1 MRQLVIHKNDE
12 NQRLDKYLK
21 KYLKE
26 APGSFIYKMLRKKNI
41 VLNGKK
47 ADGTEKLNAGD
58 EIKLFLAEETIEK
71 FAGVLSRKKKNQEPA
86 AFPIK
91 KNLEILFEDENLLIL
106 NKPAGELSQK
116 AKPDDVSMNECAL
129 GYLQQTKAVTEESL
143 KVFRPSICNRL
154 DRNTSGILIVAKTY
168 QAAREFGEALQK
180 RTVRK
185 YYRCIVKGE
194 VKTAETIHGY
204 LLKDEKTN
212 RVRILQASK
221 SGAAEIH
228 TAYHPIKCENGLTLL
243 EVHLITG
250 RTHQIRAH
258 LSSVGHPILGD
269 PKYGDAKLSKAFH
282 VKYQLLHACRLELDG
297 FTGEFA
303 KYNGQVIRA
312 EVPKQFKK
320 IITED

>member
-1 MRQLVIHKNDE
+1 MRQLTVHKNDE

-58 EIKLFLAEETIEK
+58 EIKLFFAEETLEK
-71 FAGVLSRKKKNQEPA
+71 FTGEAAGSSAVTFPRKK
-86 AFPIK
+86 
-91 KNLEILFEDENLLIL
+91 LDILYEDEDLLVL

-116 AKPDDVSMNECAL
+116 AEASDLSMNEYAL
-129 GYLQQTKAVTEESL
+129 GYLQETGVITEESL
-143 KVFRPSICNRL
+143 KVFKPSVCNRL
-154 DRNTSGILIVAKTY
+154 DRNTSGILITAKTY

-180 RTVRK
+180 RTIRK

-194 VKTAETIHGY
+194 VKKAETVDGY

-212 RVRILQASK
+212 KVQILKEKRQGAS
-221 SGAAEIH
+221 EIH
-228 TAYHPIKCENGLTLL
+228 TAYRPLKSENGLTLL

-258 LSSVGHPILGD
+258 LSSIGHPILGD
-269 PKYGDAKLSKAFH
+269 PKYGDRKLSEKYH
-282 VKYQLLHACRLELDG
+282 VKYQLLHACRLELEG
-297 FTGEFA
+297 FTGEFS
-303 KYNGQVIRA
+303 KYNGMYIEA
-312 EVPKQFKK
+312 EIPKTFEKVMNGV
-320 IITED
+320 

>member
-1 MRQLVIHKNDE
+1 MRLLTVHKNDE

-47 ADGTEKLNAGD
+47 ADGTEKLTAGD
-58 EIKLFLAEETIEK
+58 EIKLFFAEETLEK
-71 FAGVLSRKKKNQEPA
+71 FTGEAAKIKLEKFPVKKD
-86 AFPIK
+86 
-91 KNLEILFEDENLLIL
+91 LEILFEDEDLLML

-116 AKPDDVSMNECAL
+116 AEAKDVSMNEYAL
-129 GYLQQTKAVTEESL
+129 GYLQETGAITEESL
-143 KVFRPSICNRL
+143 KVFKPSVCNRL

-168 QAAREFGEALQK
+168 QAAREFGDALQK

-185 YYRCIVKGE
+185 FYRCIVKGE
-194 VKTAETIHGY
+194 VKKAETIDGY
-204 LLKDEKTN
+204 LWKDEKTN
-212 RVRILQASK
+212 KVQVFKEKREGAS
-221 SGAAEIH
+221 EIH
-228 TAYHPIKCENGLTLL
+228 TAYRPIKCENGLTLL

-258 LSSVGHPILGD
+258 LSSIGHSILGD
-269 PKYGDAKLSKAFH
+269 PKYGDKKLSEKWK

-303 KYNGQVIRA
+303 KYNGKIITA
-312 EVPKQFKK
+312 KVPKTFEK

>member
-1 MRQLVIHKNDE
+1 MRQLTVHKNDE

-47 ADGTEKLNAGD
+47 ADGTEKLAAGD
-58 EIKLFLAEETIEK
+58 EIKLFFAEETLEK
-71 FAGVLSRKKKNQEPA
+71 FTGEAVKTESEKFPVKKD
-86 AFPIK
+86 
-91 KNLEILFEDENLLIL
+91 LEILFEDENLLIL

-116 AKPDDVSMNECAL
+116 AEAKDVSMNEYAL
-129 GYLQQTKAVTEESL
+129 GYLQETGAITEESL
-143 KVFRPSICNRL
+143 KVFKPSVCNRL

-168 QAAREFGEALQK
+168 QAAREFGDALQK

-185 YYRCIVKGE
+185 FYRCIVKGE
-194 VKTAETIHGY
+194 VKKAETIDGY
-204 LLKDEKTN
+204 LWKDEKTN
-212 RVRILQASK
+212 IVQVFKEKREGAS
-221 SGAAEIH
+221 EIH
-228 TAYHPIKCENGLTLL
+228 TAYRPIKCENGLTLL

-258 LSSVGHPILGD
+258 LSSIGHSILGD
-269 PKYGDAKLSKAFH
+269 PKYGDKKLSEKWK

-303 KYNGQVIRA
+303 KYNGKIITA
-312 EVPKQFKK
+312 KVPKTFEK

>member
-1 MRQLVIHKNDE
+1 MRQLTVHKNDE

-47 ADGTEKLNAGD
+47 ADGTEKLSAGD
-58 EIKLFLAEETIEK
+58 EIKLFFAEETLEK
-71 FAGVLSRKKKNQEPA
+71 FTGEASIAPKLNFPEKK
-86 AFPIK
+86 
-91 KNLEILFEDENLLIL
+91 LDILFEDENLLII

-116 AKPDDVSMNECAL
+116 AEAKDVSMNEYAL
-129 GYLQQTKAVTEESL
+129 GYLQKSGAITEESL
-143 KVFRPSICNRL
+143 KVFKPSVCNRL

-180 RTVRK
+180 RSVRK
-185 YYRCIVKGE
+185 FYNCIVKGV
-194 VKTAETIHGY
+194 VKQAEKIDGY
-204 LLKDEKTN
+204 LLKDEKSNKVQIFKYT
-212 RVRILQASK
+212 K
-221 SGAAEIH
+221 EGAAEIH
-228 TAYHPIKCENGLTLL
+228 TAYKPMKTKNNLTLL

-258 LSSVGHPILGD
+258 LSSIGHSILGD
-269 PKYGDAKLSKAFH
+269 PKYGDKKLSDKYK

-297 FTGEFA
+297 FEGDFA
-303 KYNGQVIRA
+303 KYNGMTITAQPPKIFDKIMT
-312 EVPKQFKK
+312 EV
-320 IITED
+320 

>member
-1 MRQLVIHKNDE
+1 MRQLTVHKNDE

-21 KYLKE
+21 KYLRE

-47 ADGTEKLNAGD
+47 ADGTEKLSAGD
-58 EIKLFLAEETIEK
+58 EIKLFFAEETLQK
-71 FAGVLSRKKKNQEPA
+71 FTGEAVKNEEQK
-86 AFPIK
+86 FPVM
-91 KNLEILFEDENLLIL
+91 KNMEILFEDEDVLII

-116 AKPDDVSMNECAL
+116 AEAKDVSMNEYAL
-129 GYLQQTKAVTEESL
+129 GYLQSTGAITEESL
-143 KVFRPSICNRL
+143 KVFKPSVCNRL

-185 YYRCIVKGE
+185 FYRCIVKGE
-194 VKTAETIHGY
+194 VKKAESIDGY
-204 LLKDEKTN
+204 IWKDEKTN
-212 RVRILQASK
+212 KVQIFKENREGTS
-221 SGAAEIH
+221 EIH
-228 TAYHPIKCENGLTLL
+228 TAYRPIKHQNGLTLL

-258 LSSVGHPILGD
+258 LASIGHSILGD
-269 PKYGDAKLSKAFH
+269 PKYGDKKLSEKWK

-297 FTGEFA
+297 FSGDFA
-303 KYNGQVIRA
+303 KYNG
-312 EVPKQFKK
+312 K
-320 IITED
+320 IITADVPKTFQKILTED

>member
-1 MRQLVIHKNDE
+1 MRQLTVHKNDE

-26 APGSFIYKMLRKKNI
+26 APGSFVYKMLRKKNI

-47 ADGTEKLNAGD
+47 ADGTEKLTAGD
-58 EIKLFLAEETIEK
+58 EIKLFLAEETLDKFTGVSTMTEK
-71 FAGVLSRKKKNQEPA
+71 LSFPEKK
-86 AFPIK
+86 
-91 KNLEILFEDENLLIL
+91 LDILFEDENLLIL

-116 AKPDDVSMNECAL
+116 AEAKDVSMNEYAL
-129 GYLQQTKAVTEESL
+129 GYLQRTGAITEESL
-143 KVFRPSICNRL
+143 KVFKPSVCNRL

-185 YYRCIVKGE
+185 FYNCIVKGQ
-194 VKTAETIHGY
+194 VKRSETIDGY
-204 LLKDEKTN
+204 LWKDEKTN
-212 RVRILQASK
+212 KVQIFKEHHEGAS
-221 SGAAEIH
+221 EIH
-228 TAYHPIKCENGLTLL
+228 TAYQPLKFVKNLTLL

-258 LSSVGHPILGD
+258 LSSIGHSILGD
-269 PKYGDAKLSKAFH
+269 PKYGDRKLSEKYR

-297 FTGEFA
+297 FIGDFS
-303 KYNGQVIRA
+303 KYNGMVITA
-312 EVPKQFKK
+312 NMPKMFEK
-320 IITED
+320 IMTEE

>member
-1 MRQLVIHKNDE
+1 MREITVHKNDE

-47 ADGTEKLNAGD
+47 ADGTEKLTAGD
-58 EIKLFLAEETIEK
+58 QIRLFFAEETLQKFTGEATKTETISFPEK
-71 FAGVLSRKKKNQEPA
+71 KLD
-86 AFPIK
+86 
-91 KNLEILFEDENLLIL
+91 ILYEDSDVLIL

-116 AKPDDVSMNECAL
+116 AEATDLSMNEYAL
-129 GYLQQTKAVTEESL
+129 GYLWNSGAITEESL
-143 KVFRPSICNRL
+143 KVFRPSVCNRL

-168 QAAREFGEALQK
+168 QAAREFGEALQN

-194 VKTAETIHGY
+194 VKEAKVIDGY
-204 LLKDEKTN
+204 LWKDEKTN
-212 RVRILQASK
+212 KVQIFSENREGTAK
-221 SGAAEIH
+221 IH
-228 TAYHPIKCENGLTLL
+228 TGYVPLKSAHGLTLL

-258 LSSVGHPILGD
+258 LSSIGHPILGD
-269 PKYGDAKLSKAFH
+269 PKYGDRKLSEMWK

-297 FTGEFA
+297 FSGEFA
-303 KYNGQVIRA
+303 KYNGKVITA
-312 EVPKQFKK
+312 ELPKEFRK
-320 IITED
+320 IMTEE

>member
-1 MRQLVIHKNDE
+1 MRQLTVHKNDE

-47 ADGTEKLNAGD
+47 ADGTEKLTAGD
-58 EIKLFLAEETIEK
+58 EIKLFFAEETLVK
-71 FAGVLSRKKKNQEPA
+71 FTGESADKDILQ
-86 AFPIK
+86 FPVMN
-91 KNLEILFEDENLLIL
+91 NLEILFEDEDVLIL

-116 AKPDDVSMNECAL
+116 AEAKDVSMNEYAL
-129 GYLQQTKAVTEESL
+129 GYLQQTGAITEESL
-143 KVFRPSICNRL
+143 KVFKPSVCNRL

-168 QAAREFGEALQK
+168 QAAREFCEALQK

-185 YYRCIVKGE
+185 FYRCIVRGE
-194 VKTAETIHGY
+194 VKKAESIDGY
-204 LLKDEKTN
+204 LWKDEKTN
-212 RVRILQASK
+212 KVQIFKDKRE
-221 SGAAEIH
+221 GTFEIH
-228 TAYHPIKCENGLTLL
+228 TAYKPIKCEKGLTLL

-258 LSSVGHPILGD
+258 LSSIGHSILGD
-269 PKYGDAKLSKAFH
+269 PKYGDKKLSEKYK

-297 FTGEFA
+297 FTGEFT
-303 KYNGQVIRA
+303 KYNG
-312 EVPKQFKK
+312 K
-320 IITED
+320 IITANVPKIFEKIMKEE

>member
-1 MRQLVIHKNDE
+1 MRQLIVHKNDE

-47 ADGTEKLNAGD
+47 ADGTEKLAAGD
-58 EIKLFLAEETIEK
+58 EIKLFFAEETLEK
-71 FAGVLSRKKKNQEPA
+71 FTGEAAETETPKFHVKKD
-86 AFPIK
+86 
-91 KNLEILFEDENLLIL
+91 LEILFEDENLLIL

-116 AKPDDVSMNECAL
+116 AETKDVSMNEYAL
-129 GYLQQTKAVTEESL
+129 GYLQSCGAITEESL
-143 KVFRPSICNRL
+143 KVYKPSVCNRL

-185 YYRCIVKGE
+185 FYRCIVKGE
-194 VKTAETIHGY
+194 VKKTETIDGY
-204 LLKDEKTN
+204 LWKDEKTN
-212 RVRILQASK
+212 KVQIFKEKREGAS
-221 SGAAEIH
+221 EIH
-228 TAYHPIKCENGLTLL
+228 TAYGPVKHQNGLTLL

-258 LSSVGHPILGD
+258 LSSIGHPILGD
-269 PKYGDAKLSKAFH
+269 PKYGDKKLSEKWK
-282 VKYQLLHACRLELDG
+282 VKYQLLHSCRLELDG
-297 FTGEFA
+297 FTGDFA
-303 KYNGQVIRA
+303 KYNGKVISA
-312 EVPKQFKK
+312 DTPKAFDK
-320 IITED
+320 IITEE

>member
-1 MRQLVIHKNDE
+1 MRQLTVHKNDE

-47 ADGTEKLNAGD
+47 ADGTEKLSAGD
-58 EIKLFLAEETIEK
+58 EIKLFFAEETLEK
-71 FAGVLSRKKKNQEPA
+71 FTGEVSAAPKMSFPEKK
-86 AFPIK
+86 
-91 KNLEILFEDENLLIL
+91 LDILFEDENLLIL

-116 AKPDDVSMNECAL
+116 AEAKDVSMNEYAL
-129 GYLQQTKAVTEESL
+129 GYLQRTGAITEESL
-143 KVFRPSICNRL
+143 KVFKPSVCNRL

-185 YYRCIVKGE
+185 FYNCVVKGV
-194 VKTAETIHGY
+194 VKRGEKIDGY

-212 RVRILQASK
+212 KVQIFKEARE
-221 SGAAEIH
+221 GAVEIH
-228 TAYHPIKCENGLTLL
+228 TAYEPLKVKNNLTLL

-258 LSSVGHPILGD
+258 LSSIGHSILGD
-269 PKYGDAKLSKAFH
+269 PKYGDKKLSDKYK

-297 FTGEFA
+297 FAGDFA
-303 KYNGQVIRA
+303 KYNGMTITA
-312 EVPKQFKK
+312 KPPKIFDKVM
-320 IITED
+320 TED

>member
-1 MRQLVIHKNDE
+1 MRQLTVHKNDE

-47 ADGTEKLNAGD
+47 ADGTEKLTAGD
-58 EIKLFLAEETIEK
+58 EIKLFFAEETLEK
-71 FAGVLSRKKKNQEPA
+71 FTGEAAKIKLEKFPVKKD
-86 AFPIK
+86 
-91 KNLEILFEDENLLIL
+91 LEILFEDEDLLML

-116 AKPDDVSMNECAL
+116 AEAKDVSMNEYAL
-129 GYLQQTKAVTEESL
+129 GYLQETGAITEESL
-143 KVFRPSICNRL
+143 KVFKPSVCNRL

-168 QAAREFGEALQK
+168 QAAREFGDALQK

-185 YYRCIVKGE
+185 FYRCIVKGE
-194 VKTAETIHGY
+194 VKKAETIDGY
-204 LLKDEKTN
+204 LWKDEKTN
-212 RVRILQASK
+212 IVQVFKEKREGAS
-221 SGAAEIH
+221 EIH
-228 TAYHPIKCENGLTLL
+228 TAYRPIKCENGLTLL

-258 LSSVGHPILGD
+258 LSSIGHSILGD
-269 PKYGDAKLSKAFH
+269 PKYGDKKLSEKWK

-303 KYNGQVIRA
+303 KYNGKIITA
-312 EVPKQFKK
+312 KVPKTFEK

>member
-1 MRQLVIHKNDE
+1 MRQLTVHKNDE

-21 KYLKE
+21 KYLRE

-47 ADGTEKLNAGD
+47 ADGTEKLSAGD
-58 EIKLFLAEETIEK
+58 EIKLFFAEETLQK
-71 FAGVLSRKKKNQEPA
+71 FTGEAVKNEEQK
-86 AFPIK
+86 FPVM
-91 KNLEILFEDENLLIL
+91 KNMEILFEDEDVLII

-116 AKPDDVSMNECAL
+116 AEAKDVSMNEYAL
-129 GYLQQTKAVTEESL
+129 GYLQSTGAITEESL
-143 KVFRPSICNRL
+143 KVFKPSVCNRL

-185 YYRCIVKGE
+185 FYRCIVKGE
-194 VKTAETIHGY
+194 VKKAESIDGY
-204 LLKDEKTN
+204 LWKDEKTN
-212 RVRILQASK
+212 KVQIFKENREGTS
-221 SGAAEIH
+221 EIH
-228 TAYHPIKCENGLTLL
+228 TAYRPIKHQNGLTLL

-258 LSSVGHPILGD
+258 LASIGHSILGD
-269 PKYGDAKLSKAFH
+269 PKYGDKKLSEKWK

-297 FTGEFA
+297 FSG
-303 KYNGQVIRA
+303 
-312 EVPKQFKK
+312 
-320 IITED
+320 IIKMY

>member
-1 MRQLVIHKNDE
+1 MRKLTIHKNDE

-47 ADGTEKLNAGD
+47 ADGTEKLIAGD
-58 EIKLFLAEETIEK
+58 EIKLFLAEETLEK
-71 FAGVLSRKKKNQEPA
+71 FTGEAAGKDVLQ
-86 AFPIK
+86 FPTMK
-91 KNLEILFEDENLLIL
+91 SLEILFEDENLLII

-116 AKPDDVSMNECAL
+116 AEANDVSMNEYAL
-129 GYLQQTKAVTEESL
+129 GYLQETGAITEESL
-143 KVFRPSICNRL
+143 KVFKPSVCNRL

-185 YYRCIVKGE
+185 FYRCIVKGE
-194 VKTAETIHGY
+194 VKKSETIDGY
-204 LLKDEKTN
+204 LFKDEKTN
-212 RVRILQASK
+212 RVQIFREKREGTS
-221 SGAAEIH
+221 EIH
-228 TAYHPIKCENGLTLL
+228 TAYRPIKTAYGLTLL

-258 LSSVGHPILGD
+258 LGSIGHSILGD
-269 PKYGDAKLSKAFH
+269 PKYGDKKLSEKHH

-297 FTGEFA
+297 FTGDFA
-303 KYNGQVIRA
+303 KYNG
-312 EVPKQFKK
+312 K
-320 IITED
+320 IITAKIPKAFEKIMTED

>member
-1 MRQLVIHKNDE
+1 MRLLTVHKNDE

-47 ADGTEKLNAGD
+47 ADGTEKLTAGD
-58 EIKLFLAEETIEK
+58 EIKLFFAEETLEK
-71 FAGVLSRKKKNQEPA
+71 FTGEAAKIKLEKFPVKKD
-86 AFPIK
+86 
-91 KNLEILFEDENLLIL
+91 LEILFEDEDLLML

-116 AKPDDVSMNECAL
+116 AEAKDVSMNEYAL
-129 GYLQQTKAVTEESL
+129 GYLQETGAITEESL
-143 KVFRPSICNRL
+143 KVFKPSVCNRL

-168 QAAREFGEALQK
+168 QAAREFGDALQK

-185 YYRCIVKGE
+185 FYRCIVKGE
-194 VKTAETIHGY
+194 VKKAETIDGY
-204 LLKDEKTN
+204 LWKDEKTN
-212 RVRILQASK
+212 KVQVFKEKREGAS
-221 SGAAEIH
+221 EIH
-228 TAYHPIKCENGLTLL
+228 TAYRPIKCENGLTLL

-258 LSSVGHPILGD
+258 LSSIGHSILGD
-269 PKYGDAKLSKAFH
+269 PKYGDKKLSEKWK

-297 FTGEFA
+297 LTGEFA
-303 KYNGQVIRA
+303 KYNGKIITA
-312 EVPKQFKK
+312 KVPKTFEK

>member
-1 MRQLVIHKNDE
+1 MRQLTVHKNDE

-47 ADGTEKLNAGD
+47 ADGTEKLSAGD
-58 EIKLFLAEETIEK
+58 EIKLFFAEETLEK
-71 FAGVLSRKKKNQEPA
+71 FTGEVSAAPKMNFPEKK
-86 AFPIK
+86 
-91 KNLEILFEDENLLIL
+91 LDILFEDENLLIL

-116 AKPDDVSMNECAL
+116 AEAKDVSMNEYAL
-129 GYLQQTKAVTEESL
+129 GYLQKSGAITEESL
-143 KVFRPSICNRL
+143 KVFKPSVCNRL

-185 YYRCIVKGE
+185 FYNCVVKGV
-194 VKTAETIHGY
+194 VKRGEKIDGY

-212 RVRILQASK
+212 KVQIFKEARE
-221 SGAAEIH
+221 GAVEIH
-228 TAYHPIKCENGLTLL
+228 TAYEPLKVKNNLTLL

-258 LSSVGHPILGD
+258 LSSIGHSILGD
-269 PKYGDAKLSKAFH
+269 PKYGDKKLSDKYN

-297 FTGEFA
+297 FAGDFA
-303 KYNGQVIRA
+303 KYNGMTITA
-312 EVPKQFKK
+312 KPPKIFDKVM
-320 IITED
+320 TED

>member
-1 MRQLVIHKNDE
+1 MRQLTVHKNDE

-47 ADGTEKLNAGD
+47 ADGTEKLSAGD
-58 EIKLFLAEETIEK
+58 EIKLFFAEDTLQKFTGETAVSDMPK
-71 FAGVLSRKKKNQEPA
+71 FPVKS
-86 AFPIK
+86 
-91 KNLEILFEDENLLIL
+91 NLEILFEDEDILIL

-116 AKPDDVSMNECAL
+116 AEAKDVSMNEYAL
-129 GYLQQTKAVTEESL
+129 GYLQQSGAITAESL
-143 KVFRPSICNRL
+143 KVFKPSVCNRL

-168 QAAREFGEALQK
+168 QGAREFGDALQK

-185 YYRCIVKGE
+185 FYRCIVKGE
-194 VKTAETIHGY
+194 VKKSEKIDGF
-204 LLKDEKTN
+204 LWKDEKTN
-212 RVRILQASK
+212 MVQIFKEKREGAS
-221 SGAAEIH
+221 EIH
-228 TAYHPIKCENGLTLL
+228 TAYEPVKCENGLTLL

-258 LSSVGHPILGD
+258 LSSIGHSILGD
-269 PKYGDAKLSKAFH
+269 PKYGDKKLSDKYK

-303 KYNGQVIRA
+303 KYNGKIIEA
-312 EVPKQFKK
+312 NVPKIFEK
-320 IITED
+320 IIPQK

>member
-1 MRQLVIHKNDE
+1 MRQLVVHKNDE

-41 VLNGKK
+41 VLNDKK
-47 ADGTEKLNAGD
+47 ADGTEKLSAGD
-58 EIKLFLAEETIEK
+58 EIKLFFSEETLQK
-71 FAGVLSRKKKNQEPA
+71 FTGETASMPTVQ
-86 AFPIK
+86 FPQK
-91 KNLEILFEDENLLIL
+91 DLQILFEDEDVLIL

-116 AKPDDVSMNECAL
+116 AEANDVSMNEYAL
-129 GYLQQTKAVTEESL
+129 GYLQKTGVITEESL
-143 KVFRPSICNRL
+143 KVFKPSVCNRL

-180 RTVRK
+180 RSVRK
-185 YYRCIVKGE
+185 FYRCIVRGE
-194 VKTAETIHGY
+194 VKKAETIDGY
-204 LLKDEKTN
+204 LWKDEKTN
-212 RVRILQASK
+212 KVQIFKEKKDGAS
-221 SGAAEIH
+221 EIH
-228 TAYHPIKCENGLTLL
+228 TAYRPVNYNNGLTLL

-258 LSSVGHPILGD
+258 LSSIGHSILGD
-269 PKYGDAKLSKAFH
+269 PKYGDKKFSEKWK

-297 FTGEFA
+297 FIGDFA
-303 KYNGQVIRA
+303 KYNGKIITA
-312 EVPKQFKK
+312 DLPKVFQK

>member
-1 MRQLVIHKNDE
+1 MRQLIVHKNDE

-58 EIKLFLAEETIEK
+58 EIKLFFAEETLQK
-71 FAGVLSRKKKNQEPA
+71 FTGETTSGEMPRFPVKN
-86 AFPIK
+86 
-91 KNLEILFEDENLLIL
+91 NLEILFEDENVLIL

-116 AKPDDVSMNECAL
+116 AEVKDVSMNEYAL
-129 GYLQQTKAVTEESL
+129 GYLQQTGAITEESL
-143 KVFRPSICNRL
+143 KVFKPSVCNRL

-185 YYRCIVKGE
+185 FYRCIVKGE
-194 VKTAETIHGY
+194 VQKSETIDGY
-204 LLKDEKTN
+204 LWKDEKTN
-212 RVRILQASK
+212 KVHIFKDTRE
-221 SGAAEIH
+221 GAAEIH
-228 TAYHPIKCENGLTLL
+228 TAYKTIKCENGLTLL

-258 LSSVGHPILGD
+258 LSSIGHSILGD
-269 PKYGDAKLSKAFH
+269 PKYGDKKLSEKWN

-297 FTGEFA
+297 FTGEFS
-303 KYNGQVIRA
+303 KYNGKVITA
-312 EVPKQFKK
+312 DVPTIFKK
-320 IITED
+320 FISEV

>member
-1 MRQLVIHKNDE
+1 MRQLTVHKNDE

-58 EIKLFLAEETIEK
+58 EIKLFFAEETLEK
-71 FAGVLSRKKKNQEPA
+71 FTGEAAGGSAVTFPRKK
-86 AFPIK
+86 
-91 KNLEILFEDENLLIL
+91 LDILYEDEDLLVL

-116 AKPDDVSMNECAL
+116 AEAGDLSMNEYAL
-129 GYLQQTKAVTEESL
+129 GYLQETGVITEESL
-143 KVFRPSICNRL
+143 KVFKPSVCNRL
-154 DRNTSGILIVAKTY
+154 DRNTSGILITAKTY

-180 RTVRK
+180 RTIRK

-194 VKTAETIHGY
+194 VKKAETVDGY

-212 RVRILQASK
+212 KVQILKEKRQGAS
-221 SGAAEIH
+221 EIH
-228 TAYHPIKCENGLTLL
+228 TAYRPLKSENGLTLL

-258 LSSVGHPILGD
+258 LSSIGHPILGD
-269 PKYGDAKLSKAFH
+269 PKYGDRKLSEKYH
-282 VKYQLLHACRLELDG
+282 VKYQLLHACRLELEG
-297 FTGEFA
+297 FTGEFS
-303 KYNGQVIRA
+303 KYNGMCIEA
-312 EVPKQFKK
+312 EIPKTFEKVMNGV
-320 IITED
+320 

>member
-1 MRQLVIHKNDE
+1 MRQLIIHKNDE

-21 KYLKE
+21 KYFKE

-47 ADGTEKLNAGD
+47 ADGTEKLSAGD
-58 EIKLFLAEETIEK
+58 EIKLFLAEDTIEK
-71 FAGVLSRKKKNQEPA
+71 FTKGTAKEDVFK
-86 AFPIK
+86 FPTMK
-91 KNLEILFEDENLLIL
+91 SLDILFEDENLLIL

-116 AKPDDVSMNECAL
+116 AEAKDVSMNEYAL
-129 GYLQQTKAVTEESL
+129 GYLQETGAVTEESL
-143 KVFRPSICNRL
+143 KVFRPSVCNRL

-180 RTVRK
+180 RTIRK
-185 YYRCIVKGE
+185 FYRCIVKGA
-194 VKTAETIHGY
+194 VKGPKTIDGY

-212 RVRILQASK
+212 QVRIFKEPKA
-221 SGAAEIH
+221 GAAEIH
-228 TAYHPIKCENGLTLL
+228 TAYQPVKCENGLTLL

-258 LSSVGHPILGD
+258 LSSIGHPILGD
-269 PKYGDAKLSKAFH
+269 PKYGDRKISEKYH

-297 FTGEFA
+297 FSGDFE
-303 KYNGQVIRA
+303 KYNGQVITA
-312 EVPKQFKK
+312 DIPKTFKK